1 MKYAS
6 FNNIHNN
13 CYSNYAN
20 GIFLQKQMFQIDR
33 SIDQSLRPA
42 GRRPLII
49 LRLWDFYAS
58 GTQDAEAIKSLKTI
72 LFDYLRVTLVV
83 EIKVFVCLR
92 CLFTLRS

>member
-1 MKYAS
+1 MPCLTISIITATVITRMGYFYKNRCS
-6 FNNIHNN
+6 DR
-13 CYSNYAN
+13 S
-20 GIFLQKQMFQIDR
+20 IDR

-49 LRLWDFYAS
+49 LHLWDFYAS